1 MRLKGY
7 KIENTPSEN
16 FPEMVTVTKGKTVSK
31 KFITQQKAVAWI
43 EALSAVSLINRGKK
57 KVKNELSS
65 IGLISENDYA
75 W

>member
-7 KIENTPSEN
+7 KIENTPSEK
-16 FPEMVTVTKGKTVSK
+16 FPDMVTITKGKTINK
-31 KFITQQKAVAWI
+31 KFITQSKAVAWI
-43 EALSAVSLINRGKK
+43 EAVAAENLIGRGKK

-65 IGLISENDYA
+65 IGILTETA

>member
-7 KIENTPSEN
+7 KIENTPSDS
-16 FPEMVTVTKGKTVSK
+16 FPDMVTITKGKTINK
-31 KFITQQKAVAWI
+31 KFITQQKAIAWI
-43 EALSAVSLINRGKK
+43 EAVAAENLIGKGKK

-65 IGLISENDYA
+65 ISILTETA

>member
-7 KIENTPSEN
+7 KIENTPSDS
-16 FPEMVTVTKGKTVSK
+16 FPDMVTITKGKTINK
-31 KFITQQKAVAWI
+31 KFITQQKAIAWI
-43 EALSAVSLINRGKK
+43 EAVAAENLIGKGKK

-65 IGLISENDYA
+65 IGILTETA

>member
-7 KIENTPSEN
+7 KIEKTPSEK
-16 FPEMVTVTKGKTVSK
+16 FPDMVTITKGKTINK
-31 KFITQQKAVAWI
+31 KFITQSKAVAWI
-43 EALSAVSLINRGKK
+43 EAVAAENLIGRGKK

-65 IGLISENDYA
+65 IGILTDTA

>member
-7 KIENTPSEN
+7 KIEKTPSEK
-16 FPEMVTVTKGKTVSK
+16 FPDMVTITKGKTINK
-31 KFITQQKAVAWI
+31 KFITQSKAVAWI
-43 EALSAVSLINRGKK
+43 EAVAAENLIGRGKK

-65 IGLISENDYA
+65 IGILTETA

>member
-7 KIENTPSEN
+7 KIENTPSDS
-16 FPEMVTVTKGKTVSK
+16 FPDMVTITKGKTIHK

-43 EALSAVSLINRGKK
+43 EAVAAENLIGKGKK
-57 KVKNELSS
+57 KVKKELSS
-65 IGLISENDYA
+65 IGILTETA